1 MRNIISMCLEF
12 EIPNKM
18 KYRKNSEI
26 NEEEAEIEPEL
37 KKVVEPATI
46 SAS

>member
-1 MRNIISMCLEF
+1 MCLEF

-18 KYRKNSEI
+18 KYRKIEI